1 MIDRRLINNFGWA
14 LFFLTFAFLIIGL
27 VNLYSAS
34 FQTGLNAF
42 KKQIIWVG
50 LGLIGMISISFLD
63 FKLIKRYT
71 LHSYI
76 FTILLLIVVLIF
88 GREISGSKS
97 WISLG
102 QYLNFQPSEFLKLT
116 VILALAK
123 FYDNDF
129 DHGPYGLS
137 DLLKPLLLASIP
149 ITLVTIQPDLG
160 TAFMIFLISGSI
172 IFFMGVRFKSIIFF
186 LILMLGLSFSGWHF
200 FLKDYQKE
208 RMTTFLDSSHDPLG
222 SGYNAIQS
230 QIAVGSG
237 KFLGKGF
244 KTGSQT
250 QLRFIPAQK
259 TDFAFSVLAEEWGF
273 VGAITTVIIYFM
285 IILWILDT
293 ASRAKTKFTMLTCF
307 GIATMFFWHIV
318 INVGMV
324 IGLLPVTGVPL
335 LLLSY
340 GGSATVTSMLGIGIV
355 LGIRMRRIPA
365 SKEALELS

>member
-34 FQTGLNAF
+34 FQTGLIAF
-42 KKQIIWVG
+42 KRQILWVG
-50 LGLIGMISISFLD
+50 FGLIGMISISFFD
-63 FKLIKRYT
+63 SKLIKRYT

-102 QYLNFQPSEFLKLT
+102 QYLNFQPSEFVKLT

-160 TAFMIFLISGSI
+160 TAFMIF
-172 IFFMGVRFKSIIFF
+172 F
-186 LILMLGLSFSGWHF
+186 
-200 FLKDYQKE
+200 
-208 RMTTFLDSSHDPLG
+208 
-222 SGYNAIQS
+222 
-230 QIAVGSG
+230 
-237 KFLGKGF
+237 
-244 KTGSQT
+244 
-250 QLRFIPAQK
+250 
-259 TDFAFSVLAEEWGF
+259 
-273 VGAITTVIIYFM
+273 
-285 IILWILDT
+285 
-293 ASRAKTKFTMLTCF
+293 
-307 GIATMFFWHIV
+307 
-318 INVGMV
+318 
-324 IGLLPVTGVPL
+324 
-335 LLLSY
+335 
-340 GGSATVTSMLGIGIV
+340 
-355 LGIRMRRIPA
+355 
-365 SKEALELS
+365 